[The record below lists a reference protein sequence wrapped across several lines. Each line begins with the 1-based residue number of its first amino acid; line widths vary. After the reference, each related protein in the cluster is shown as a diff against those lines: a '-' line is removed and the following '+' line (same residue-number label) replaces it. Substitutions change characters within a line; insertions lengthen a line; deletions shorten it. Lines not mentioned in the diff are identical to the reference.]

1 MIFSKGEKMKI
12 KFFETHAITDDPE
25 RFEKEVN
32 DFMENNEIIDAKQSY
47 IKDRFGVSYF
57 IIMVLY
63 K

>member
-1 MIFSKGEKMKI
+1 MKI